1 MFCPINYFFD
11 KDPLREYYYANQSL
25 ARHHKNEF
33 SEVPHWFKLFKYDS
47 LVTDIIDDLG
57 ISNFNV
63 SPRFSFQQKNT
74 RLPRH
79 IDIDRIVGINI
90 NLMPDSA
97 VIHIDE
103 KPYSYEA
110 ALIDV
115 GTKIHSVEPTPVDR
129 LILKFAI
136 RAPWNEV
143 YQTLL
148 QRNLIEN
155 TLSDYQS
162 ILLDQ
167 HKKWVKI

>member
-1 MFCPINYFFD
+1 MFCHLNYSFD
-11 KDPLREYYYANQSL
+11 KGPLREYYYANQSL

-33 SEVPHWFKLFKYDS
+33 SEVRHWFKLFKYDS

-74 RLPRH
+74 RLPLH
-79 IDIDRIVGINI
+79 IDIDRIVGINL
-90 NLMPDSA
+90 NLLSEPA
-97 VIHIDE
+97 VIHIE
-103 KPYSYEA
+103 GKPHSYEA

-115 GTKIHSVEPTPVDR
+115 GTKIHSVEPTPADR

-148 QRNLIEN
+148 HRDLIEN

-162 ILLDQ
+162 ILLEQ
-167 HKKWVKI
+167 HRKWVKI